1 MPQQLVPESKQSF
14 QHAIIIASNPET
26 LFFRTQGGAR
36 SRLAIIMPRELCARK
51 GRQSCTAKNG
61 RHHVA
66 NLTCC
71 NSAFTERF
79 GIKLIL
85 ASSGD

>member
-1 MPQQLVPESKQSF
+1 MPQQLVPESKQSSF
-14 QHAIIIASNPET
+14 S
-26 LFFRTQGGAR
+26 LR
-36 SRLAIIMPRELCARK
+36 STKLCVRK
-51 GRQSCTAKNG
+51 GRQSCLLQKNG

-71 NSAFTERF
+71 NSAFAERF
-79 GIKLIL
+79 GIKLIS

>member
-1 MPQQLVPESKQSF
+1 MLQQLVPENKQSF
-14 QHAIIIASNPET
+14 EALTAW
-26 LFFRTQGGAR
+26 
-36 SRLAIIMPRELCARK
+36 LCTRK

-71 NSAFTERF
+71 NSAFAERF
-79 GIKLIL
+79 GIKLIS